1 MRLDKRWQQNGKA
14 QVLKLSKPK
23 LKIMNKSELI
33 REVHERMDK
42 KITMKDIDL
51 MVDAVLQVMSEKL
64 KSGEEVQ
71 LADFG
76 TFSLAKKSIKSL
88 AEK

>member
-1 MRLDKRWQQNGKA
+1 
-14 QVLKLSKPK
+14 
-23 LKIMNKSELI
+23 MNKSELI

-42 KITMKDIDL
+42 KMTMIEIDQ
-51 MVDAVLQVMSEKL
+51 MVNVMLQVMSEKL